1 MHPDVF
7 VALLAVL
14 AVVAFPFVAWLRAQK
29 RIRDLEMTLLTRTI
43 DAERYDE
50 LLGLL
55 KQIATQTDQ
64 LADTQTQLARRLA
77 ERGERML
84 PPAGEPSPLIT
95 PH

>member
-7 VALLAVL
+7 IALLAVL
-14 AVVAFPFVAWLRAQK
+14 AAVALPFVAWLRAQK
-29 RIRDLEMTLLTRTI
+29 RIRDLEMTLLARTI

-55 KQIATQTDQ
+55 KQVAAQTDQ

-77 ERGERML
+77 ERGERLL
-84 PPAGEPSPLIT
+84 PPGAEPSPRIT